1 MEASYGRRVPGS
13 SGRPH
18 CIWDCGPHLGSQWQ
32 QLCVGAAGIT
42 EMNGGGVFWVHR
54 MSGRWGGANM
64 GKRDVV
70 EIQFSPFF
78 VGRRS
83 LLRHEP
89 ELQASSTF

>member
-1 MEASYGRRVPGS
+1 ME
-13 SGRPH
+13 
-18 CIWDCGPHLGSQWQ
+18 
-32 QLCVGAAGIT
+32 
-42 EMNGGGVFWVHR
+42 EGVFWVHR